1 MKLFKYFSHLG
12 YLILTAAFLLTP
24 FLAIHNLLGYSGE
37 AGSPAGLVLS
47 AESTAFNRYL
57 RYLNS
62 QPVTGSRETLSV
74 YVFPGQTTSYR
85 DIYQVKNTKSRPI
98 QLRLSDIRIGSP
110 ADSEINT
117 VFYFADKP
125 VTGPVILAPKEST
138 SVSVQVT
145 ASATFKEPSPLEIS
159 FTLEME

>member
-1 MKLFKYFSHLG
+1 MKPFKYFSHFG

-24 FLAIHNLLGYSGE
+24 FLAIHNLLGFSGE
-37 AGSPAGLVLS
+37 KDLPTGAVLS

-62 QPVTGSRETLSV
+62 QPRTGSRETVSV

-85 DIYQVKNTKSRPI
+85 NIYQVKNTKSGPM
-98 QLRLSDIRIGSP
+98 QLRLTDVRINSLAEPDIN
-110 ADSEINT
+110 A

-125 VTGPVILAPKEST
+125 VTGPVTLSAGERLP
-138 SVSVQVT
+138 VSLQVT
-145 ASATFKEPSPLEIS
+145 ASVALKEPSPVEIS